1 MNVLNDCAPER
12 NITIPYKSDIKLDWM
27 TPSLIKCSRKCE
39 QLYKKAANK
48 SKDSPIHLKYSRYRN
63 IFNCAKRT
71 AKKKYYQTIL
81 NEYRYD
87 IRKTWKVMNSII
99 GRTQDKSSI
108 SEKCIINGR
117 TETDPN
123 LIADGFGKYSSGI
136 GKQFAEAIPQ
146 SNHSPEYYMSE
157 NQNVHTMFMNPT
169 DPGEIAKIIGSCK
182 SKKKYW
188 R

>member
-1 MNVLNDCAPER
+1 
-12 NITIPYKSDIKLDWM
+12 
-27 TPSLIKCSRKCE
+27 
-39 QLYKKAANK
+39 
-48 SKDSPIHLKYSRYRN
+48 
-63 IFNCAKRT
+63 
-71 AKKKYYQTIL
+71 
-81 NEYRYD
+81 
-87 IRKTWKVMNSII
+87 MNSII

-123 LIADGFGKYSSGI
+123 LIADGFGKYCSGI

-146 SNHSPEYYMSE
+146 PNHSPEYYTSE

-182 SKKKYW
+182 SKNVLVMMELA
-188 R
+188 